1 MMKQKDEHKNSNKTF
16 IKAYL
21 INQVAKDRSVKVD
34 DKSGI

>member
-1 MMKQKDEHKNSNKTF
+1 MRKQKDDNKNTNKTF

-21 INQVAKDRSVKVD
+21 INQVAKDRTVKID